1 MNEEILT
8 YNTPSSEKILRQINE
23 YEFNRQWKNNLKK
36 NNKNLSWGIL
46 FTILGVITIIFENY
60 TFAGFFLGF
69 SVAVISTYFNYL
81 TQYKKYKKAF
91 YEKLDREISNLE
103 GNSKDVFLEFNPS
116 HFSFKNY
123 KSEYKFIWNEITYC
137 ILDDRYLYITANSSM
152 NFILDKANVD
162 KENLDKTL
170 LYLEMKAKFK
180 KI

>member
-1 MNEEILT
+1 MNLID
-8 YNTPSSEKILRQINE
+8 SGKII
-23 YEFNRQWKNNLKK
+23 LKK
-36 NNKNLSWGIL
+36 IIKI
-46 FTILGVITIIFENY
+46 FLGNIIYHTRSYYHNFENY

-69 SVAVISTYFNYL
+69 SVAVISTYFNYM

-91 YEKLDREISNLE
+91 YQKLDREISNLE
-103 GNSKDVFLEFNPS
+103 GNSKDIFLEFSPY

-123 KSEYKFIWNEITYC
+123 KSEYKFIWSEITYC